1 MSKNKKIITGLAL
14 AAAAFIIMM
23 FSTMPS
29 AGSKEITI
37 KDLAENASKYQ
48 GDYIMTQGLL
58 NKESVK
64 WDADKL
70 ELRFEIY
77 EEGQGTLKIFHK
89 GIKPDNFSEDVI
101 VLVEG
106 FINKRVC
113 LKPKRSRQNVLPS
126 TRVKTWRTT
135 TLKCIRKCT
144 KMRSRNKTDGWLSV
158 CI

>member
-1 MSKNKKIITGLAL
+1 MSKNKKIIIGLGI
-14 AAAAFIIMM
+14 AAIAFVIMM

-37 KDLAENASKYQ
+37 ADLNKSGASYE

-70 ELRFEIY
+70 ELRFELY
-77 EEGQGTLKIFHK
+77 EEGQGTLQVIHK

-106 FINKRVC
+106 FIQKDGVFEAE
-113 LKPKRSRQNVLPS
+113 KVQ
-126 TRVKTWRTT
+126 T
-135 TLKCIRKCT
+135 KCPT
-144 KMRSRNKTDGWLSV
+144 KYEGEDMENYDSEMHKEMYKNDKQE
-158 CI
+158 

>member
-1 MSKNKKIITGLAL
+1 MSKNKKIVVGLGLA
-14 AAAAFIIMM
+14 AVAFVIMM

-37 KDLAENASKYQ
+37 ADLSKNGSKYE

-70 ELRFEIY
+70 ELRFELH
-77 EEGQGTLKIFHK
+77 EEGQGALQIFHK
-89 GIKPDNFSEDVI
+89 GIKPDNFTEDVI

-106 FINKRVC
+106 FIQKDGVFKAEKVQTKCPTKYEGEDMENYDTEMHKEIYKND
-113 LKPKRSRQNVLPS
+113 KPE
-126 TRVKTWRTT
+126 
-135 TLKCIRKCT
+135 
-144 KMRSRNKTDGWLSV
+144 
-158 CI
+158 

>member
-1 MSKNKKIITGLAL
+1 MSKNKKILIGLGLA
-14 AAAAFIIMM
+14 AIAFVIMM

-37 KDLAENASKYQ
+37 EDLSKNASNYE

-70 ELRFEIY
+70 ELRFELY
-77 EEGQGTLKIFHK
+77 EEGEGTLQVFHK

-106 FINKRVC
+106 FIQKDGVFEAE
-113 LKPKRSRQNVLPS
+113 KVQ
-126 TRVKTWRTT
+126 T
-135 TLKCIRKCT
+135 KCPT
-144 KMRSRNKTDGWLSV
+144 KYEGEDMENYDSEMHKEMYKNDKKE
-158 CI
+158 